1 MRDVRRR
8 GEGRREEGEGDRGWR
23 KGERRK
29 RREGREEGEI
39 DGRKKKVDGRGERP
53 PSHPIMSS
61 VEIYKR
67 NGTVKSSV
75 FIVTELH
82 NVVSR
87 NCK

>member
-1 MRDVRRR
+1 M
-8 GEGRREEGEGDRGWR
+8 E

-29 RREGREEGEI
+29 AREGREEGEVG
-39 DGRKKKVDGRGERP
+39 GRKKKIGGIEESP
-53 PSHPIMSS
+53 PPTPRHFHPIVSS

>member
-1 MRDVRRR
+1 M
-8 GEGRREEGEGDRGWR
+8 E

-29 RREGREEGEI
+29 AREGREEGEV
-39 DGRKKKVDGRGERP
+39 GGKKKKIGGMEEKKTTPRP
-53 PSHPIMSS
+53 FYPIVSS

>member
-1 MRDVRRR
+1 MKRIED
-8 GEGRREEGEGDRGWR
+8 
-23 KGERRK
+23 GERRK

-39 DGRKKKVDGRGERP
+39 DGRKKKVGGRGESSPPR
-53 PSHPIMSS
+53 PSHSIMSS
-61 VEIYKR
+61 VEIHKR

>member
-1 MRDVRRR
+1 M
-8 GEGRREEGEGDRGWR
+8 E

-29 RREGREEGEI
+29 AREGREEGEVG
-39 DGRKKKVDGRGERP
+39 GRKKKIGGMEEKKNTP
-53 PSHPIMSS
+53 CPFHPIVSS

-67 NGTVKSSV
+67 NGTVKLSV

-82 NVVSR
+82 NGVSR